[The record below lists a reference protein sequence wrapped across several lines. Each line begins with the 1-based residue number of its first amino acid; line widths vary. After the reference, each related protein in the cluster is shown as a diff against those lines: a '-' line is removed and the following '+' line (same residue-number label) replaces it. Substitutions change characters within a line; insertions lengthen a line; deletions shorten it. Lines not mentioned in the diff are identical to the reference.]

1 MGYDNMQG
9 RWKDAVNYTPFLAG
23 IQFCI
28 RVIGL
33 EAAVPIESRGTM
45 QRPFEKFRRFR
56 DRWLV
61 DDEGNPFSFIHKLL
75 QYGLAV
81 SRDWNTRDK
90 IRFSADRDW
99 CFYEGT
105 GFQVK
110 ALKCFIDDTLRTA
123 EKVLSRQ
130 LQFRRQDTIE
140 SINLYSM
147 KDHHFITDTDYSF
160 ADLIPNYK
168 TKAR

>member
-1 MGYDNMQG
+1 
-9 RWKDAVNYTPFLAG
+9 
-23 IQFCI
+23 
-28 RVIGL
+28 
-33 EAAVPIESRGTM
+33 M

-147 KDHHFITDTDYSF
+147 KDHHFITTPI
-160 ADLIPNYK
+160 IPSP
-168 TKAR
+168 T